1 MDARLVILDAMAP
14 RGYKC
19 NKDEDFTNLV
29 GFWGLSESAITMKP
43 MSAFRRSTG
52 RGSEPRTSRSIPNE
66 QAPSD
71 HMNTASGYNVADDRV
86 TEISEGLA
94 SPDMF
99 SGMSSSGP
107 SDRPCVV
114 EISDSAEPLDKP
126 STDGETTGKETTST
140 GWETSSGGIVISSS
154 ATETDSHH
162 PGTDSSSR
170 PDDTTG
176 KETSSTGLETSRT
189 GKRISSSA
197 LETDSSRPG
206 ETDSETDSS
215 RLEETDSVPQGTDS
229 SRQDPD
235 SQRSGLR
242 TETDSTIPETDSALQ
257 ANDSA
262 AQESEVTEDLTT
274 SDIPTTFTDS
284 SVKAGDD

>member
-1 MDARLVILDAMAP
+1 MREEYREDYPSRANKIQAFLDSTIERYEERMKELQFDLHIMPERKRRALHECWENKILLETGLQLILPEPRDSYDRDEQVDRYLQMDARLVILDAMAP

-19 NKDEDFTNLV
+19 NKDEDFTNL
-29 GFWGLSESAITMKP
+29 
-43 MSAFRRSTG
+43 
-52 RGSEPRTSRSIPNE
+52 
-66 QAPSD
+66 
-71 HMNTASGYNVADDRV
+71 
-86 TEISEGLA
+86 
-94 SPDMF
+94 
-99 SGMSSSGP
+99 
-107 SDRPCVV
+107 
-114 EISDSAEPLDKP
+114 
-126 STDGETTGKETTST
+126 
-140 GWETSSGGIVISSS
+140 
-154 ATETDSHH
+154 
-162 PGTDSSSR
+162 
-170 PDDTTG
+170 
-176 KETSSTGLETSRT
+176 
-189 GKRISSSA
+189 
-197 LETDSSRPG
+197 
-206 ETDSETDSS
+206 ETDSS